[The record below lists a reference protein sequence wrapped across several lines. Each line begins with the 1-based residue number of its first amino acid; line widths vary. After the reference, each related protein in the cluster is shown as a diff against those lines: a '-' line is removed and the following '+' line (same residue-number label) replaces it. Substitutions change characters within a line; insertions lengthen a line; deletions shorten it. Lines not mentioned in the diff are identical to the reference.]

1 MKIAA
6 SNHKMPKKAP
16 AHKPNEPLDT
26 KALRST
32 KDKFIFK
39 DEAQKV
45 SGEQETPNWA
55 RKQKNTKER

>member
-1 MKIAA
+1 
-6 SNHKMPKKAP
+6 MPKKAP